1 MAFTVDLDIVQ
12 VPGFRFPRV
21 DTRDFR
27 QPRATRQSTRVG
39 SVSLL
44 VGFLASSSH
53 PSTLWPIPNP
63 KDLSQKR
70 RKVEIQTP
78 VGSSHST
85 SSKVTEMNL
94 SRQPPNP
101 PAVQEGCF
109 HQQTCLHLHLDL
121 PLFPGFSS
129 LSVIQPPPLPDSRKT
144 HCK

>member
-12 VPGFRFPRV
+12 LQSFRFPGV

-63 KDLSQKR
+63 NDLSEKR
-70 RKVEIQTP
+70 RVEIQTH
-78 VGSSHST
+78 VGSSRSI
-85 SSKVTEMNL
+85 SSKITETK
-94 SRQPPNP
+94 PP
-101 PAVQEGCF
+101 VQVGWF
-109 HQQTCLHLHLDL
+109 LRQTCLHLHLNL
-121 PLFPGFSS
+121 PLLPGFSS
-129 LSVIQPPPLPDSRKT
+129 LSVIQSPPLADSRKKT
-144 HCK
+144 L